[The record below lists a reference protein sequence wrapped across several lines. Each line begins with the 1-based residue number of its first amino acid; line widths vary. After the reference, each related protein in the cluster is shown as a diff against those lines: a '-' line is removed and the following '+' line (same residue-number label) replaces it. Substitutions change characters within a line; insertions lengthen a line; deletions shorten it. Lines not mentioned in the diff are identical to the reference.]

1 MNKNHKIKI
10 IIVVIFSA
18 IALPLII
25 YLNDD
30 INTFNQ
36 IKQTRFITNAKVKQ
50 SNKINKPTE
59 LKINLP
65 ENKKFI
71 RLSAGPKH
79 YLDNDN
85 RYNELMIITKD
96 ITNND
101 YYVYRYEH
109 DGKSINIDYE
119 LPIIIHENVNN

>member
-36 IKQTRFITNAKVKQ
+36 IEQTIPIINAKVKQ

-59 LKINLP
+59 IKINLP
-65 ENKKFI
+65 
-71 RLSAGPKH
+71 
-79 YLDNDN
+79 
-85 RYNELMIITKD
+85 
-96 ITNND
+96 
-101 YYVYRYEH
+101 
-109 DGKSINIDYE
+109 
-119 LPIIIHENVNN
+119 